1 MTAEI
6 ICVGTELLLG
16 DIVNTNAQFL
26 SRELAELGIS
36 VLHQHVIGDNPG
48 RLRDLVKEAKSRSD
62 LLVFSG
68 GLGPTEDDL
77 TKETVAEAFGDT
89 LHFDEAEW
97 QKIVDFF
104 ARTGRGGRTPTANNR
119 KQAMVPVHGR
129 KIVNHHGT
137 APGAWFEQDGRCA
150 VLMPGV
156 PSEMKAMW
164 TESIRPLL
172 LERQNC
178 TLHSITLRVLGGESN
193 LEYQVRDL
201 LDHANPTA
209 AIYCKTGECE
219 IRITARAASDE
230 DGEKMCR
237 AYARKFYDLLGD
249 AVYDEDVAGLEETV
263 VRTLK
268 EKGLTVSTAESC
280 TGGMIAERITA
291 VSGSSEVFGYG
302 FVTYWEQAKAK
313 LVGVDP
319 DVIARYNV
327 VSAPVAAQMALG
339 AAKAS
344 GSDIAVSVTGVA
356 GPTGG
361 DAVRPVGTVYLG
373 AARGETV
380 YVKKLFVSRPDR
392 ALVRARAAQA
402 ALELVLRLAQGRTPA
417 GTKPLTAAQQHETA
431 VLDALDAA
439 FLSE

>member
-1 MTAEI
+1 
-6 ICVGTELLLG
+6 
-16 DIVNTNAQFL
+16 
-26 SRELAELGIS
+26 
-36 VLHQHVIGDNPG
+36 
-48 RLRDLVKEAKSRSD
+48 
-62 LLVFSG
+62 
-68 GLGPTEDDL
+68 
-77 TKETVAEAFGDT
+77 
-89 LHFDEAEW
+89 
-97 QKIVDFF
+97 
-104 ARTGRGGRTPTANNR
+104 
-119 KQAMVPVHGR
+119 
-129 KIVNHHGT
+129 
-137 APGAWFEQDGRCA
+137 
-150 VLMPGV
+150 MPGV

-280 TGGMIAERITA
+280 TGGMIAERVTA

-356 GPTGG
+356 GPTGRRC
-361 DAVRPVGTVYLG
+361 RPPGGHRLSGCGPRRDRVCEEALRLPPGPCAGPRPRCAGCTGTG
-373 AARGETV
+373 AASGAGQDPRRHKAPDRSPAARHGRARCAGRGILERITRRGE
-380 YVKKLFVSRPDR
+380 
-392 ALVRARAAQA
+392 
-402 ALELVLRLAQGRTPA
+402 
-417 GTKPLTAAQQHETA
+417 
-431 VLDALDAA
+431 
-439 FLSE
+439 

>member
-6 ICVGTELLLG
+6 ISVGTELLLG
-16 DIVNTNAQFL
+16 NILNTNAQYL
-26 SRELAELGIS
+26 SRELADLGITVQRES
-36 VLHQHVIGDNPG
+36 TIGDNQG
-48 RLRDLVKEAKSRSD
+48 RLADFVNEARARCD
-62 LLVFSG
+62 LLVFTG
-68 GLGPTEDDL
+68 GLGPTADDL
-77 TKETVAEAFGDT
+77 TKETVAACYGDT
-89 LHFDEAEW
+89 LAFDEEEW
-97 QKIVDFF
+97 AKITRYF
-104 ARTGRGGRTPTANNR
+104 ARSGRETTPNNR

-339 AAKAS
+339 AAKVS

-417 GTKPLTAAQQHETA
+417 GTKPLTAAQQHDTA

>member
-6 ICVGTELLLG
+6 ISVGTELLLG
-16 DIVNTNAQFL
+16 NILNTNAQYL
-26 SRELAELGIS
+26 SRELADLGITVQRES
-36 VLHQHVIGDNPG
+36 TIGDNQG
-48 RLRDLVKEAKSRSD
+48 RLADFVNEAKARCD
-62 LLVFSG
+62 LLVFTG
-68 GLGPTEDDL
+68 GLGPTADDL
-77 TKETVAEAFGDT
+77 TKETVAACYGDT
-89 LHFDEAEW
+89 LAFDEEEW
-97 QKIVDFF
+97 AKITSYF
-104 ARTGRGGRTPTANNR
+104 ARSGRETTPNNR

-302 FVTYWEQAKAK
+302 FVTYWEKAKAK

-373 AARGETV
+373 AARSGTV

-417 GTKPLTAAQQHETA
+417 GTKPLTAARQHDTA

>member
-6 ICVGTELLLG
+6 ISVGTELLLG
-16 DIVNTNAQFL
+16 NILNTNAQYL
-26 SRELAELGIS
+26 SRELADLGITVQRES
-36 VLHQHVIGDNPG
+36 TIGDNQG
-48 RLRDLVKEAKSRSD
+48 RLADFVNEAKARCD
-62 LLVFSG
+62 LLVFTG
-68 GLGPTEDDL
+68 GLGPTADDL
-77 TKETVAEAFGDT
+77 TKETVAACYGDT
-89 LHFDEAEW
+89 LAFDEEEW
-97 QKIVDFF
+97 AKITRYF
-104 ARTGRGGRTPTANNR
+104 ARSGRETTPNNR

-263 VRTLK
+263 VRILK

-327 VSAPVAAQMALG
+327 VSVPVAAQMALG

-417 GTKPLTAAQQHETA
+417 GTKPLTAAQQHDTA